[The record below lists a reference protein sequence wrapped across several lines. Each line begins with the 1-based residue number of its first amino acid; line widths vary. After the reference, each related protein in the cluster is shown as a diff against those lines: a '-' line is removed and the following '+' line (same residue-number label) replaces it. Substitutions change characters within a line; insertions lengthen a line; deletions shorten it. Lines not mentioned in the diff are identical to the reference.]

1 MTIRDRAVFLDR
13 DGVLNDLVM
22 REGKAVSPRNLEDF
36 KMVPGA
42 GASVARLR
50 DAGFRV
56 FVVTNQP
63 DIARGQMERAT
74 LDRMLDMV
82 RVEVKPDEV
91 AVCPHD
97 DADGCACRKPK
108 PGMLHELSHRWGVDL
123 GRSVMVGDT
132 WRDMQAGRAAK
143 CLTVLVGPGSDESAD
158 YNAATLNEAVDLI
171 LARMG

>member
-1 MTIRDRAVFLDR
+1 MTVRNRAVFLDR
-13 DGVLNDLVM
+13 DGVLNELVM
-22 REGKAVSPRNLEDF
+22 REGKAVSPRNLADF
-36 KMVPGA
+36 RMVRGA

-63 DIARGQMERAT
+63 DIARGHMDRAT
-74 LDRMLDMV
+74 LDRMLDV
-82 RVEVKPDEV
+82 IRAEVKPDEV
-91 AVCPHD
+91 AVCTHD
-97 DADGCACRKPK
+97 DGEGCACRKPK
-108 PGMLHELSHRWGVDL
+108 PGMLYELSERWGVDL

-158 YNAATLNEAVDLI
+158 YSAATLNEAVDLI